1 MDRTQS
7 MDIVVFDLDGTLLSR
22 DSTKIWLTKQLKSH
36 PLRFMGAILISPI
49 AIPLMKFKKY
59 KSIGA
64 SLFLWVATYAL
75 DKNQLEEKF
84 RDFSIEIKNN
94 SISGLYW
101 FKDGI
106 SELELHI
113 KANRKIFIATAAPE
127 LLALELLKSIDIN
140 AKVIGTPLKMKIGGW
155 IGEIHCRHKE
165 KLRRLQLIGI
175 NPPWLSTYTDDIKED
190 YPILINCINPYLVN
204 GDKQIRLRNELK
216 NIHYLKWS

>member
-1 MDRTQS
+1 ME
-7 MDIVVFDLDGTLLSR
+7 IIVFDLDGTLLST
-22 DSTKIWLTKQLKSH
+22 DSTKVWLMKQLKSH
-36 PLRFMGAILISPI
+36 PFRLIGAIFISPI

-64 SLFLWVATYAL
+64 SLFLWIATYGL
-75 DKNQLEEKF
+75 NKNQLEEKF
-84 RDFSIEIKNN
+84 RDFSIEIKSN

-106 SELELHI
+106 SELKLHI
-113 KANRKIFIATAAPE
+113 KANRKIFIATAALE
-127 LLALELLKSIDIN
+127 LLAVELLKSIDIN
-140 AKVIGTPLKMKIGGW
+140 AKVVGTPLKMKIGGW
-155 IGEIHCRHKE
+155 IGGVHCRHEE

-190 YPILINCINPYLVN
+190 YPILINCKKPYLVN
-204 GDKQIRLRNELK
+204 GDQQIKLKTELQ